1 MSDDHLF
8 IYELD
13 SRMRHLMD
21 QDPVEAIAEA
31 RKLLG
36 GNPNVRSVAAGVLID
51 AGAIV
56 QDANAVQNGITVFRE
71 LTARFGNLPDL
82 RYNLA
87 NGLVT
92 LADIEI
98 FIDIDWYLKTSL
110 LRREAR
116 SLFGGVVSSNA
127 DEGLQSTAAT
137 NLANAFWKAHR
148 WAEAY
153 DAYIEAL
160 RYDPTNAIA
169 STGAA
174 RVLLRCARF
183 GLGDPSVLMAVAQR
197 HIERSKVNEQR
208 LRELGGARAHK
219 ELSKLFEAE
228 LPGGAYPDLSNADEY
243 QRFVAHNRLALS
255 PTIEGLDSSLKRWDS
270 LQIRSLRESVSKQ
283 GIPPLFAM
291 FNVMKADYLAARMLI
306 FKSLHEKTPD
316 SGAYSDTLD
325 YAVYGVNESL
335 LSLALRACIDLL
347 DKIAVATSEY
357 LGLSGK
363 FIYFST
369 RWYGEKLKGGAL
381 QWHPELRDEILK
393 GNTAM
398 IALAELSLDIESGGA
413 LHENKV
419 LRHAS
424 THRFIVVHDIGDTP
438 SRESPFVEHY
448 GIGDFEKSLI
458 RALQLTRA
466 ALLYFV
472 DMVAQNEHEQNV
484 DDKLAFPMLVPQHH
498 EIRGDDE

>member
-1 MSDDHLF
+1 
-8 IYELD
+8 
-13 SRMRHLMD
+13 MD
-21 QDPVEAIAEA
+21 EDPVEAIAEA
-31 RKLLG
+31 RKLFG
-36 GNPNVRSVAAGVLID
+36 GNPNIRSVAAGVLID

-56 QDANAVQNGITVFRE
+56 QDANAVQDGITVFRE
-71 LTARFGNLPDL
+71 LTARFGDLPNL

-87 NGLVT
+87 NGLVA
-92 LADIEI
+92 LADVEK
-98 FIDIDWYLKTSL
+98 FVDIDWYLKTSP

-116 SLFGGVVSSNA
+116 SLFRDVVNSNA
-127 DEGLQSTAAT
+127 DEGLQSAAAT
-137 NLANAFWKAHR
+137 NLANAFCKAHR

-153 DAYIEAL
+153 DSYLEAL

-174 RVLLRCARF
+174 RILLRCARL
-183 GLGDPSVLMAVAQR
+183 GLGDPSVLIAVAQR

-208 LRELGGARAHK
+208 LRELGGARAHE

-228 LPGGAYPDLSNADEY
+228 LPGGAYPNLSNADEY
-243 QRFVAHNRLALS
+243 QRFVARHRLALS
-255 PTIEGLDSSLKRWDS
+255 LTIEGLDSSLKRWDS
-270 LQIRSLRESVSKQ
+270 LQIRSLRESVSIQ
-283 GIPPLFAM
+283 SIPPLFAM
-291 FNVMKADYLAARMLI
+291 FNVMKADYLAARMLT
-306 FKSLHEKTPD
+306 FKSLHEKTQD

-325 YAVYGVNESL
+325 YAMYGVNESL

-357 LGLSGK
+357 LELSGK

-381 QWHPELRDEILK
+381 QWHPELRGEVLK

-424 THRFIVVHDIGDTP
+424 THRFIVIHDIGDTP
-438 SRESPFVEHY
+438 SRKSQFVEHY
-448 GIGDFEKSLI
+448 GIGDFQKSLI

-472 DMVAQNEHEQNV
+472 DMVAQNEHERSA
-484 DDKLAFPMLVPQHH
+484 DGKFMFSMLVPQHH